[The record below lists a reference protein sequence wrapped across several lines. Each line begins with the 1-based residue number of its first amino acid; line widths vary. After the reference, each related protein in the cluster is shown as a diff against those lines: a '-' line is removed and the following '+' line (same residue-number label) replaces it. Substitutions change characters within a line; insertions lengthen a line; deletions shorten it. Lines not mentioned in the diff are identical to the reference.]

1 MKTKIRDSV
10 FMGHNATG
18 RDRQLMFNY
27 KQRRIYVKSRERREE
42 RNTRKLKKK
51 HTCDGNV
58 LYKNV
63 NVCSDKCVIVQ
74 NIMVLLCIAL
84 VSADH

>member
-1 MKTKIRDSV
+1 
-10 FMGHNATG
+10 MGHNATG
-18 RDRQLMFNY
+18 RERQLMFNY

-42 RNTRKLKKK
+42 RNTRQLKKK
-51 HTCDGNV
+51 HTCDMMGYDGNV

-63 NVCSDKCVIVQ
+63 KVCSDKCVIVQ